1 MRGGAYRALGP
12 GLAAGCARYSALLRF
27 APSPGKRV
35 VLRRIVRA
43 AAVSFDDS
51 HVGEP
56 LERPRAQLTMNTY
69 AHAIEAND
77 RDAADAIGE
86 ML

>member
-1 MRGGAYRALGP
+1 MAVNGAQ
-12 GLAAGCARYSALLRF
+12 YSVLLRF
-27 APSPGKRV
+27 TPSPGKRV
-35 VLRRIVRA
+35 VLRRVVSA
-43 AAVSFDDS
+43 AAVPLEDP
-51 HVGEP
+51 HGGEP
-56 LERPRAQLTMNTY
+56 LECPRAQLTMNTY